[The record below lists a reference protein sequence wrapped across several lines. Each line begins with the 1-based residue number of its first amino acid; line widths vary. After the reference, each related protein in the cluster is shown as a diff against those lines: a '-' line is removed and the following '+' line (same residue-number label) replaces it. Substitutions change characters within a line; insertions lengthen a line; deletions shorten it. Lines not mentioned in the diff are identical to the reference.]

1 LIAKS
6 FEKTGLYPVN
16 CSVFT
21 PDDFAPSKASSSIA
35 YVPETFPDDFPSS
48 DPIDHSDDDQSSD
61 SGSDSSDS
69 DFTITT
75 EPSDTTNDVELEDV
89 EDPVDAMPQEPF
101 SRFLATYANLE
112 SQVAHMTCSVSA
124 RHNLHT
130 VEPPKT
136 VSLEE
141 DCKLSHEDL
150 LKELRSVRQQL
161 QYTHQAHGCALG
173 LLSAANAHC
182 TMVRQELS
190 TVRIQLD
197 SARKSKER
205 GSTKVKACFVTSRD
219 LCERFGE
226 EDAALKER
234 DRIAEER
241 QKQKEVETAEH
252 ERCVADH
259 ALNRVFTG
267 RMSSY
272 KKNDFWALA
281 IALGL
286 SDKGT
291 NMELLS

>member
-1 LIAKS
+1 
-6 FEKTGLYPVN
+6 
-16 CSVFT
+16 
-21 PDDFAPSKASSSIA
+21 
-35 YVPETFPDDFPSS
+35 
-48 DPIDHSDDDQSSD
+48 
-61 SGSDSSDS
+61 
-69 DFTITT
+69 
-75 EPSDTTNDVELEDV
+75 
-89 EDPVDAMPQEPF
+89 MPQEPF
-101 SRFLATYANLE
+101 SGFLATYAILE
-112 SQVAHMTCSVSA
+112 SQVAHMTHSISA

-130 VEPPKT
+130 VEPLKT

-141 DCKLSHEDL
+141 DCKLSHKDL
-150 LKELRSVRQQL
+150 LKELQSVQQQL
-161 QYTHQAHGCALG
+161 QYTHQARGCALG

-205 GSTKVKACFVTSRD
+205 GSTKVKAHFVTSRD
-219 LCERFGE
+219 LHERFGE
-226 EDAALKER
+226 EDAALKEH

-272 KKNDFWALA
+272 KKNDFRALA

-291 NMELLS
+291 NTELSSRIKGHLDQHPDLHSNPRFAGLYATGKHTCTA